1 MLSLYI
7 HIPFCHKKCGYCSF
21 PVIPIEKIQQPEW
34 MAEQYISAIFADI
47 QFWSHKISKNNTIW
61 NSNNTQEWSHTFIKP
76 QLKTIYFWWGTPLLL
91 WAEYLISIMQYIG
104 QYFDCSQL
112 EEVSIECNPYPYNQ
126 TIQAVQKIAQ
136 TYINIPRVR
145 FSFGIQS
152 LDDKTLRL
160 SNRENN
166 FAGIVQF
173 TKDLLEIKQPHMLYN
188 YDFIAFG
195 TQTSP
200 EAISWLQELL
210 TSQAI
215 DSYSLYTLELFAGAK
230 RYHETKDPLIAYHAP
245 RDHNMPFATS
255 EDTIFD
261 EFSLL
266 KKMLIG
272 AWYNRYE
279 ISNYALPGKESIHNQ
294 TYRTMTEYLGVWLGA
309 HSLLS
314 ETSSDDFSH
323 QEKQSSKTLMQRW
336 AIASWWKKYINT
348 KNRGELMDMTQLTI
362 DDIYIE
368 TIFLWLRQRI
378 GLKDLSS
385 YSHYLIDGRQS
396 RVQKLVEE
404 NLATYIDDTLAFTD
418 SGMNIHHRICTY
430 LLREV

>member
-21 PVIPIEKIQQPEW
+21 PVIPIEKLQQPAW
-34 MAEQYISAIFADI
+34 MAEQYISALFADI
-47 QFWSHKISKNNTIW
+47 EFWSKKISGENTTW
-61 NSNNTQEWSHTFIKP
+61 EGNTMQELSSVSIKP

-91 WAEYLISIMQYIG
+91 WAEYLLRIMEQVEE
-104 QYFDCSQL
+104 YFDCSQL
-112 EEVSIECNPYPYNQ
+112 EELSIECNPYPYSQ
-126 TIQAVQKIAQ
+126 TLESVQKIAQ
-136 TYINIPRVR
+136 AYRHIPRVR

-152 LDDKTLRL
+152 LDDTTLTL

-173 TKDLLEIKQPHMLYN
+173 TKDLLALKQPHILYN

-195 TQTSP
+195 TQTNS
-200 EAISWLQELL
+200 EAMSWLQELL
-210 TSQAI
+210 TSHAI

-230 RYHETKDPLIAYHAP
+230 RYHETKDPLIAYQAP
-245 RDHNMPFATS
+245 RDHNMPFTTS

-266 KKMLIG
+266 KKMLID

-309 HSLLS
+309 HSLLA
-314 ETSSDDFSH
+314 TSISDNTSH
-323 QEKQSSKTLMQRW
+323 QEIQSSKTLMQRW
-336 AIASWWKKYINT
+336 AIASWWKKYIDT
-348 KNRGELMDMTQLTI
+348 ENRGELMSMTPLTI
-362 DDIYIE
+362 DDVSIE
-368 TIFLWLRQRI
+368 TVFLWLRQRI

-385 YSHYLIDGRQS
+385 YSNYLIDGRQS

-404 NLATYIDDTLAFTD
+404 GLAIYQDDRLILTD
-418 SGMNIHHRICTY
+418 TGMNLHHRVCTY
-430 LLREV
+430 LLKDI